1 MTAKIRHIAV
11 LAQDTEKLATFYKEA
26 FGMKEVQRQFPAIY
40 VSDGYINLAILPANG
55 RKEGIY
61 HFGFHV
67 EDVKSAEEK
76 VINCGG
82 SKGPERLPR
91 DGRFAE
97 VYVQDPVQT
106 RVDLSSVGW
115 KA

>member
-1 MTAKIRHIAV
+1 MRIPQQEILMTAKIRHIAV
-11 LAQDTEKLATFYKEA
+11 LAQDTEKLANFYKEA

-67 EDVKSAEEK
+67 EDVKGAEQK
-76 VINCGG
+76 ILDCGG

-91 DGRFAE
+91 D
-97 VYVQDPVQT
+97 
-106 RVDLSSVGW
+106 
-115 KA
+115 

>member
-11 LAQDTEKLATFYKEA
+11 LAQDTEKLANFYKEA

-67 EDVKSAEEK
+67 EDVKGAEQK
-76 VINCGG
+76 ILDCGG

-97 VYVQDPVQT
+97 VYVHDPVQT